1 MNYETAYSLISSNV
15 NVEKMITDTGEK
27 ISWIEIYAYKLNND
41 YSNIKQ
47 LNVYIKISK
56 QYCPKAVLENK
67 SRTITKFDHADCTED
82 YQCKALGYVWHGGR
96 DDCYAM
102 MGSYECFP
110 NNPKIVANTPN
121 YVKLKVTFDNIR
133 KKDLY
138 NQCKDMLR
146 HLTKSCTNCLEKKWE
161 NMSTEKFKAL
171 NNFKQKNQGH

>member
-15 NVEKMITDTGEK
+15 HVEKMITDTGEK
-27 ISWIEIYAYKLNND
+27 ISWIEMQAYKLNND

-47 LNVYIKISK
+47 LDVYIKISK
-56 QYCPKAVLENK
+56 QYCPKAVLKNK

-96 DDCYAM
+96 NDCYAM

-110 NNPKIVANTPN
+110 NNSKIVANTLN
-121 YVKLKVTFDNIR
+121 YVKLKCTFDNIR

-138 NQCKDMLR
+138 NQYKDMLQ
-146 HLTKSCTNCLEKKWE
+146 HLTKSCTYCLKKKWE
-161 NMSTEKFKAL
+161 NTSTEKFKAL
-171 NNFKQKNQGH
+171 NNFKQENQGR